1 MTASSRVALVTGAGT
16 GLGAY
21 LAERLARAGY
31 RLALHY
37 RSSRSGALRVQKR
50 IHQVGG
56 DALLFSGDL
65 AKEDPAQKLIAGV
78 RRDFGRLDVLINNAG
93 VYHPKNL
100 AKLTEKEWLEGLHS
114 TASTTF
120 FTTRAAL
127 PLLRRSRSGRIINLG
142 DSSCDRPTAR
152 DLAMSYHIGKTG
164 VLMLTKSFAR
174 AEAAHGLTVNLISP
188 GLLTNTI
195 KTPETKKIPAGRMG
209 TFDDIGNA
217 VEFLLKPESNY
228 LNGSNLI
235 VSGGWNLR

>member
-1 MTASSRVALVTGAGT
+1 MTASSRVALVTGAGI
-16 GLGAY
+16 GLGAH

-31 RLALHY
+31 RVALHY
-37 RSSRSGALRVQKR
+37 RSSQAGAQKIQKQIQR
-50 IHQVGG
+50 IGG
-56 DALLFSGDL
+56 EVALFVGDL
-65 AKEDPAQKLIAGV
+65 AKEKQAQRLLTAV
-78 RRDFGRLDVLINNAG
+78 QRRFGRLDVLVNNAG
-93 VYHPKNL
+93 VYAPKGLN
-100 AKLTEKEWLEGLHS
+100 ALTEKEWQEGLAS
-114 TASTTF
+114 TSGTTF

-127 PLLRRSRSGRIINLG
+127 PLLRRARGGRIINLG

-209 TFDDIGNA
+209 TFDDIWNA

-228 LNGSNLI
+228 LTGSNLI